1 MKSLR
6 IVPISLAMSLVDYM
20 GGIVEVP
27 DNHDYVAVNKLH
39 YANGETKTVITS
51 YEVEPTV
58 SNKGYYLAVPGTGS
72 LIIGEV
78 ESVDPRGSLRKV
90 RNCTSDEVIIANSE
104 ELALKML
111 DILESDVSAEE
122 KIHAIFCPEHG
133 VFAEF
138 MHHQMP
144 MLKQYFDAVEAEEVA
159 DVTEPA
165 PGVRVVNATGK
176 DIPDEIKQ
184 LLMNIFS
191 GIAPT
196 GRA

>member
-20 GGIVEVP
+20 GGVVEVP
-27 DNHDYVAVNKLH
+27 DNHDYLAVNKLH
-39 YANGETKTVITS
+39 CTNGESKTVITS

-58 SNKGYYLAVPGTGS
+58 SNKGYYVAVPGTDS
-72 LIIGEV
+72 LIIGEI
-78 ESVDPRGSLRKV
+78 EAVDPRGSLRKV

-133 VFAEF
+133 TFTEF
-138 MHHQMP
+138 LAHTHP
-144 MLKQYFDAVEAEEVA
+144 ALDKHFNLEEAEES
-159 DVTEPA
+159 PA
-165 PGVRVVNATGK
+165 VEDAPKVRILNTTGGQVPQEVLDMLRGVLPIITGK
-176 DIPDEIKQ
+176 
-184 LLMNIFS
+184 
-191 GIAPT
+191 A
-196 GRA
+196 

>member
-6 IVPISLAMSLVDYM
+6 IVPISLVDYM

-39 YANGETKTVITS
+39 CANGETKTVITS

-90 RNCTSDEVIIANSE
+90 RNYTSDEVIIANSE

-133 VFAEF
+133 TFTEF
-138 MHHQMP
+138 LAHTHP
-144 MLKQYFDAVEAEEVA
+144 ALDKHFDEEEDAVE
-159 DVTEPA
+159 DA
-165 PGVRVVNATGK
+165 PKVRILNATDGQVPQEVLDMLRGVLPIITGK
-176 DIPDEIKQ
+176 
-184 LLMNIFS
+184 
-191 GIAPT
+191 A
-196 GRA
+196 

>member
-20 GGIVEVP
+20 GGTVEVP

-39 YANGETKTVITS
+39 CANGETKTVITS

-133 VFAEF
+133 TFTEF
-138 MHHQMP
+138 LAHTHTA
-144 MLKQYFDAVEAEEVA
+144 LDKHFDLEEAEES
-159 DVTEPA
+159 PA
-165 PGVRVVNATGK
+165 VEDAPKVRILNATGGQVPQEALDVLRK
-176 DIPDEIKQ
+176 VLPII
-184 LLMNIFS
+184 
-191 GIAPT
+191 T
-196 GRA
+196 GKA